1 MNLIMFYEYF
11 WKAWYLWLDT
21 DCLSVWHRSYILM
34 KVQYSMFTSQ
44 LQHFILVKYFP
55 CWLFFMK
62 EIKVLLFNVEHVT
75 SEKQYCLCVLII
87 FHVFVCL
94 FVFQCGDC
102 FFNPAW
108 SLCHSSPKFSNIA
121 YVLNQSYHNLTL
133 S

>member
-94 FVFQCGDC
+94 FFNVVIAFSIQHGVFATVLQ
-102 FFNPAW
+102 
-108 SLCHSSPKFSNIA
+108 FSNIA